1 MKKANEKV
9 QTSES
14 QTVKNEVAKAM
25 PKPTAVDKKT
35 YRSLVTAID
44 RELKKVETSYLNV
57 ATTLYR
63 IHASQ
68 YYAVDNYKNIYDFAS
83 DRFELSRGTVSNFI
97 NIVTSFCIPASD
109 GSFVLG
115 EKYSKFSSSQL
126 VCLINMP
133 QQFINSISP
142 DMSVR
147 AIKDKRREYKQLIS
161 ETADSDIIDTEC
173 CESDDNSNSAD
184 SVKNKQDKPEKFP
197 NPCFVFE
204 TEDYTDFFDKEKI
217 SIIEDAFNDFEKS
230 NKGKKVRFRLFL
242 EV

>member
-14 QTVKNEVAKAM
+14 KTAKSEVANVM
-25 PKPTAVDKKT
+25 PKPTALDKKT
-35 YRSLVTAID
+35 YKSLSTSID
-44 RELKKVETSYLNV
+44 RELKKVESSYLNV

-63 IHASQ
+63 IYKNE
-68 YYAVDNYKNIYDFAS
+68 YYVIDNYKNIYDYAS
-83 DRFELSRGTVSNFI
+83 DLFGLSRGTVSNFI
-97 NIVTSFCIPASD
+97 NIVYKFCKPLDD
-109 GSFVLG
+109 GSYCLV
-115 EKYSKFSSSQL
+115 ETYNEFSSSQL
-126 VCLINMP
+126 VSLINMP
-133 QQFINSISP
+133 QQFIDSITP

-161 ETADSDIIDTEC
+161 ETADSDIIDTEFT
-173 CESDDNSNSAD
+173 ESDDT
-184 SVKNKQDKPEKFP
+184 SVSSESSKKKQDKLEKFP

-204 TEDYTDFFDKEKI
+204 TDDYTDFFNKEKI
-217 SIIEDAFNDFEKS
+217 AVIEDAFKDFEKS